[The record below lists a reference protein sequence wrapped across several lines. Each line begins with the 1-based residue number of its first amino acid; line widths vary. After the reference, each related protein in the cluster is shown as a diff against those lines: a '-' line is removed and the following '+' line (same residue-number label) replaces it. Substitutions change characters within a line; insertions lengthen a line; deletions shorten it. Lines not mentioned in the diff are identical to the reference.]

1 MRPLEAPST
10 ARGGCCSRQATIL
23 TLDDVMTRFG
33 ALTDTA
39 APPDH
44 AHVRGTVLAV
54 GMDWL
59 LRIPAGPAR
68 DAALERL
75 LESAELACAALNTA
89 D

>member
-1 MRPLEAPST
+1 
-10 ARGGCCSRQATIL
+10 
-23 TLDDVMTRFG
+23 MTRFG
-33 ALTDTA
+33 ALA
-39 APPDH
+39 GAGAPPEH

-75 LESAELACAALNTA
+75 AEAAELACAALNPA